1 MPVVLVF
8 VVVVVGIFF
17 SAISDLARSQTID
30 AWARE
35 NDLRILR
42 RESRFL
48 LRGPYCFSGKG
59 YRVYYISA
67 RTASGER
74 RHGYLRVGRS
84 FPFVPYRVDVA
95 WEQGRSGFDG
105 AC

>member
-8 VVVVVGIFF
+8 IVVVMGIFL
-17 SAISDLARSQTID
+17 SAISDMARSQTID

-35 NDLRILR
+35 NDLQILR

-48 LRGPYCFSGKG
+48 LKGPYYFSGKG

-67 RTASGER
+67 RTANGTR

-84 FPFVPYRVDVA
+84 FPFLPYRVDVA
-95 WEQGRSGFDG
+95 WD
-105 AC
+105 

>member
-1 MPVVLVF
+1 MAVVLVIG
-8 VVVVVGIFF
+8 VIVVGLFVA
-17 SAISDLARSQTID
+17 AIGDMARSQTID

-35 NDLRILR
+35 NQLEILR
-42 RESRFL
+42 RESRQL

-67 RTASGER
+67 RTPQGTR

-84 FPFVPYRVDVA
+84 FPFLPYRIDVS
-95 WEQGRSGFDG
+95 WD
-105 AC
+105 